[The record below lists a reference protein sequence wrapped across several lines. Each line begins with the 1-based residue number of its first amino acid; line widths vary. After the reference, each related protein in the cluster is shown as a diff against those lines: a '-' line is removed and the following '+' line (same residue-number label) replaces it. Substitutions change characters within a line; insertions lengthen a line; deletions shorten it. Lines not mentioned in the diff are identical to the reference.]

1 MQFSVFIIA
10 SLAILANVSA
20 AVTHRPIK
28 IIGYPYI
35 PDLNEDEL
43 AGLTDWLQDRFFSD
57 TGRRIQ
63 LLFDFT
69 YATDTYTPSLVQAA
83 LTSGGYDLQ
92 EIDTIILGYLLEHDV
107 IAQIPSTVS
116 FFGYTPQ
123 VLKMTSDVYGRQFAV
138 ASYTCSNIYYSYD
151 STITGVHTGPEFLS
165 WMSTHR
171 QTGKYGWTGDLS
183 SEPDLRLQYLDGWR
197 DSHPFDPWMPNG
209 YSGSMSQIDMGVV
222 NNVKTL
228 RDACDLSHSN
238 PCVDGTFYND
248 PDTWFNNF
256 VSGGSLV
263 LQGFPEYTSE
273 ILKRAN
279 ADPNN
284 PTKLH
289 HVQSA
294 LVGQYNEPFLF
305 TDAWV
310 ISKANCDSDCMTTA
324 NIFLNWQRENWAS
337 LISLGK
343 DLSPVR
349 PRFLT
354 VAYQPFY
361 FSLDM
366 FLLPLFAQEYY
377 QYFNFQSARA
387 VGLDTTNFWDTEAS
401 QTATLESLITVG
413 YTP

>member
-1 MQFSVFIIA
+1 
-10 SLAILANVSA
+10 
-20 AVTHRPIK
+20 
-28 IIGYPYI
+28 
-35 PDLNEDEL
+35 
-43 AGLTDWLQDRFFSD
+43 
-57 TGRRIQ
+57 
-63 LLFDFT
+63 
-69 YATDTYTPSLVQAA
+69 
-83 LTSGGYDLQ
+83 
-92 EIDTIILGYLLEHDV
+92 
-107 IAQIPSTVS
+107 
-116 FFGYTPQ
+116 
-123 VLKMTSDVYGRQFAV
+123 
-138 ASYTCSNIYYSYD
+138 
-151 STITGVHTGPEFLS
+151 
-165 WMSTHR
+165 MSTHR

-310 ISKANCDSDCMTTA
+310 ISKTNCDSDCMTTA